1 MTKRSALAGGDFGR
15 AAGLGGDGEIP
26 HGRYLARAPCGRFC
40 WLRFSWRP
48 CVASCSSRK
57 HSSRRAFPFRIFEG
71 KSHGRPQKNQGQSRH
86 RKAATSPGHHKPAN
100 SNEPRLSSR
109 PIWQGNL
116 RLSLVSCPVA
126 LYGATSRSADISFHL
141 LNPETNNRI
150 RMIPTDP
157 DTGPVE
163 RADLV
168 KGYEISKNHYV
179 VLSNDELDAVKLE
192 TTHTIEIER
201 FVDEKE
207 IDRLYWNDPYYL
219 LPNEKAGVEAYTVI
233 REALAEA
240 GRIALGRVVMHT
252 RERLVALEPRDKGIL
267 VYTLRMA
274 DEVVPPKDAFD
285 DIPAA
290 KPDKRMIEIA
300 RKIIEQQEGDF
311 EPDKFE
317 DRYENAL
324 RDLIRRKEKGEK
336 LVTAEPV
343 EEDNVIDLMEALKKS
358 LKAKGGASRPET
370 RPELSRP
377 GDEPGCQP

>member
-1 MTKRSALAGGDFGR
+1 MAARKKTKAKSTKV
-15 AAGLGGDGEIP
+15 AA
-26 HGRYLARAPCGRFC
+26 
-40 WLRFSWRP
+40 
-48 CVASCSSRK
+48 
-57 HSSRRAFPFRIFEG
+57 
-71 KSHGRPQKNQGQSRH
+71 
-86 RKAATSPGHHKPAN
+86 KAATKRGHHKPAN
-100 SNEPRLSSR
+100 SNEPRLSAR
-109 PIWQGNL
+109 PIWQGQL

-126 LYGATSRSADISFHL
+126 LYGGTSRSNDISFHL

-168 KGYEISKNHYV
+168 KGYEISKDHYV

-192 TTHTIEIER
+192 STRTIEIER
-201 FVDEKE
+201 FVDEKD
-207 IDRLYWNDPYYL
+207 IDRLYWNVPYYL
-219 LPNEKAGVEAYTVI
+219 LPAEKGGIEAYTVI
-233 REALAEA
+233 RDALSET

-274 DEVVPPKDAFD
+274 DEVVQPKDAFA
-285 DIPAA
+285 DIPNE
-290 KPDKRMIEIA
+290 KPDRKMIDIA
-300 RKIIEQQEGDF
+300 RKIIEQQEGPF

-336 LVTAEPV
+336 LVTAVPV
-343 EEDNVIDLMEALKKS
+343 EDDNVIDLMEALRKS
-358 LKAKGGASRPET
+358 LKAKGTTAKR
-370 RPELSRP
+370 RAR
-377 GDEPGCQP
+377 

>member
-1 MTKRSALAGGDFGR
+1 MAVKKKVKATSKSAPKKK
-15 AAGLGGDGEIP
+15 AAAP
-26 HGRYLARAPCGRFC
+26 H
-40 WLRFSWRP
+40 
-48 CVASCSSRK
+48 
-57 HSSRRAFPFRIFEG
+57 
-71 KSHGRPQKNQGQSRH
+71 
-86 RKAATSPGHHKPAN
+86 KAATSRGHHRPAN
-100 SNEPRLSSR
+100 SNEPHLSAR
-109 PIWQGNL
+109 PMWQGSL

-126 LYGATSRSADISFHL
+126 LYGATSRSSDISFHL

-179 VLSNDELDAVKLE
+179 ILSNDELDAVKLE
-192 TTHTIEIER
+192 TTRTIEIER
-201 FVDEKE
+201 FVDEKD
-207 IDRLYWNDPYYL
+207 IDRLYWNAPYYL
-219 LPNEKAGVEAYTVI
+219 LPNEKSGVEAYTVI
-233 REALAEA
+233 RDALVET

-252 RERLVALEPRDKGIL
+252 RERLVALEPRDKGII
-267 VYTLRMA
+267 VYTLRMG
-274 DEVVPPKDAFD
+274 DEVVSPKDAFE

-290 KPDKRMIEIA
+290 KPNKQMIEIA
-300 RKIIEQQEGDF
+300 RKIIEQQAGAF

-343 EEDNVIDLMEALKKS
+343 ADDNVIDLMEALKKS
-358 LKAKGGASRPET
+358 LKGGGKSKAR
-370 RPELSRP
+370 
-377 GDEPGCQP
+377 

>member
-1 MTKRSALAGGDFGR
+1 MATKKKTKVKAK
-15 AAGLGGDGEIP
+15 P
-26 HGRYLARAPCGRFC
+26 
-40 WLRFSWRP
+40 
-48 CVASCSSRK
+48 
-57 HSSRRAFPFRIFEG
+57 
-71 KSHGRPQKNQGQSRH
+71 
-86 RKAATSPGHHKPAN
+86 RKAAHKAPGHHAPAN

-109 PIWQGNL
+109 PIWQGQL

-126 LYGATSRSADISFHL
+126 LYGATSRGSDISFHL
-141 LNPETNNRI
+141 LNPQTNNRI

-168 KGYEISKNHYV
+168 KGYEITKNHYV
-179 VLSNDELDAVKLE
+179 VLSADELDAVKLE
-192 TTHTIEIER
+192 TTRTIEIER

-219 LPNEKAGVEAYTVI
+219 IPNEKTGIEAYTVI
-233 REALAEA
+233 REALSET

-252 RERLVALEPRDKGIL
+252 RERLVALEPKGKGIL

-274 DEVVPPKDAFD
+274 DEVVLPKDAFA

-300 RKIIEQQEGDF
+300 RKIIEQQEGAF
-311 EPDKFE
+311 EPEKFH
-317 DRYENAL
+317 DRYETAL

-343 EEDNVIDLMEALKKS
+343 ADDNVIDLMEALKKS
-358 LKAKGGASRPET
+358 LKAKGGAAGKRKAS
-370 RPELSRP
+370 
-377 GDEPGCQP
+377 

>member
-1 MTKRSALAGGDFGR
+1 MAARKKTK
-15 AAGLGGDGEIP
+15 
-26 HGRYLARAPCGRFC
+26 ARAKKTV
-40 WLRFSWRP
+40 LR
-48 CVASCSSRK
+48 
-57 HSSRRAFPFRIFEG
+57 
-71 KSHGRPQKNQGQSRH
+71 
-86 RKAATSPGHHKPAN
+86 KPAN
-100 SNEPRLSSR
+100 SNGPRLSAR
-109 PIWQGNL
+109 PIWQGQL

-141 LNPETNNRI
+141 LNPKTNNRI

-168 KGYEISKNHYV
+168 KGYEITKNHYV
-179 VLSNDELDAVKLE
+179 VLSADELDAVKLE

-201 FVDEKE
+201 FVDVKE

-219 LPNEKAGVEAYTVI
+219 IPNEKTGVEAYTVI
-233 REALAEA
+233 REALMEA

-274 DEVVPPKDAFD
+274 DEVVPPKEAFA

-300 RKIIEQQEGDF
+300 RKIIEQQEGAF
-311 EPDKFE
+311 EPEKFH
-317 DRYENAL
+317 DRYETAL

-343 EEDNVIDLMEALKKS
+343 EDDNVIDLMEALRKS
-358 LKAKGGASRPET
+358 LKAKGGGSAAPAR
-370 RPELSRP
+370 RKAR
-377 GDEPGCQP
+377 

>member
-1 MTKRSALAGGDFGR
+1 MASKKANKKNGPSKR
-15 AAGLGGDGEIP
+15 AA
-26 HGRYLARAPCGRFC
+26 
-40 WLRFSWRP
+40 
-48 CVASCSSRK
+48 
-57 HSSRRAFPFRIFEG
+57 
-71 KSHGRPQKNQGQSRH
+71 SHKAA
-86 RKAATSPGHHKPAN
+86 RKAGHHAPAN
-100 SNEPRLSSR
+100 DEAALSKR
-109 PIWQGNL
+109 PVWQGDL

-126 LYGATSRSADISFHL
+126 LYGATSRGNDISFHL

-179 VLSNDELDAVKLE
+179 VLSKDELEAVKLE
-192 TTHTIEIER
+192 TTRTIEIER
-201 FVDEKE
+201 FVDQKE

-219 LPNEKAGVEAYTVI
+219 VPNEKSGVEAYTVI

-252 RERLVALEPRDKGIL
+252 RERLVALEPMGKGII

-274 DEVVPPKDAFD
+274 DEVVAPKEAFA

-290 KPDKRMIEIA
+290 RPDKRMIEIA
-300 RKIIEQQEGDF
+300 RKIIEQQEGPF
-311 EPDKFE
+311 EPAKFE
-317 DRYENAL
+317 DRYEDAL
-324 RDLIRRKEKGEK
+324 RDLIRRKQKGEK

-343 EEDNVIDLMEALKKS
+343 DDDNVIDLMEALKKS
-358 LKAKGGASRPET
+358 LKSKGTP
-370 RPELSRP
+370 
-377 GDEPGCQP
+377 

>member
-1 MTKRSALAGGDFGR
+1 M
-15 AAGLGGDGEIP
+15 AA
-26 HGRYLARAPCGRFC
+26 
-40 WLRFSWRP
+40 
-48 CVASCSSRK
+48 RK
-57 HSSRRAFPFRIFEG
+57 
-71 KSHGRPQKNQGQSRH
+71 KT
-86 RKAATSPGHHKPAN
+86 RKAAARKPTKHKMAHPKPAN

-126 LYGATSRSADISFHL
+126 LYGATSRASDISFHL

-179 VLSNDELDAVKLE
+179 VLSGDELDAVKLE
-192 TTHTIEIER
+192 TTHTIEIKR
-201 FVDEKE
+201 FVDEKD

-219 LPNEKAGVEAYTVI
+219 IPNEKTGIEAYTVI
-233 REALAEA
+233 REALSEA

-252 RERLVALEPRDKGIL
+252 RERLVALEPRDKGI
-267 VYTLRMA
+267 VAYTLRTF
-274 DEVVPPKDAFD
+274 DEVVTPKDAFA
-285 DIPAA
+285 DIPAG

-300 RKIIEQQEGDF
+300 RKIIEQQEGPF

-343 EEDNVIDLMEALKKS
+343 ADDNVIDLMQALRKS
-358 LKAKGGASRPET
+358 LKAKGAATPAR
-370 RPELSRP
+370 RKAR
-377 GDEPGCQP
+377 

>member
-1 MTKRSALAGGDFGR
+1 MAVKKKTQAKPKPKSKAKAK
-15 AAGLGGDGEIP
+15 AAG
-26 HGRYLARAPCGRFC
+26 A
-40 WLRFSWRP
+40 
-48 CVASCSSRK
+48 
-57 HSSRRAFPFRIFEG
+57 
-71 KSHGRPQKNQGQSRH
+71 
-86 RKAATSPGHHKPAN
+86 PGHHRPAN
-100 SNEPRLSSR
+100 SNEPSLPAR
-109 PIWQGNL
+109 PMWQGSL

-126 LYGATSRSADISFHL
+126 LYGATSRTADVSFHL

-179 VLSNDELDAVKLE
+179 VLSNDEIQAVKLE
-192 TTHTIEIER
+192 TTKTIDIER

-219 LPNEKAGVEAYTVI
+219 LPNDKSGVEAYTVI
-233 REALAEA
+233 REALAET

-252 RERLVALEPRDKGIL
+252 RERMVALEPRGKGIIA
-267 VYTLRMA
+267 YTLRMG
-274 DEVVPPKDAFD
+274 DEVVLPKDAFD
-285 DIPAA
+285 DIPNA

-300 RKIIEQQEGDF
+300 RKIIEQQEGAF
-311 EPDKFE
+311 EPEKFE

-343 EEDNVIDLMEALKKS
+343 EEDNVIDLMAALKKS
-358 LKAKGGASRPET
+358 LKAKAPRAVKRAGR
-370 RPELSRP
+370 
-377 GDEPGCQP
+377 